1 MRGSGSVS
9 STVASW
15 LHRRYMSIGDSLFA
29 HLTAL
34 TQSQLKLL
42 TIYINRTLK
51 SRGVCGCLS
60 VLNRATDVLTWVPV
74 LQTHPL
80 VVEQAQGSSVSVAVS
95 NQHTRFPTT
104 GCGVATCTFCDH
116 PLSSRIHAT
125 SRSCTIQPACDRGN
139 PESGAMS
146 RLVVQSVVKAL
157 GLASTDATASQPR
170 QLADIECD
178 EGTDAVV
185 DVLIPLFVLCLM
197 CVLQC
202 EGYPVRGAKISHTLY
217 L

>member
-1 MRGSGSVS
+1 MFRWQFPTNTRVLRRRDVVS
-9 STVASW
+9 SSQPSHFVIIRCPVESTPPAARAQFNQLV
-15 LHRRYMSIGDSLFA
+15 IG
-29 HLTAL
+29 
-34 TQSQLKLL
+34 
-42 TIYINRTLK
+42 
-51 SRGVCGCLS
+51 
-60 VLNRATDVLTWVPV
+60 
-74 LQTHPL
+74 
-80 VVEQAQGSSVSVAVS
+80 
-95 NQHTRFPTT
+95 
-104 GCGVATCTFCDH
+104 
-116 PLSSRIHAT
+116 
-125 SRSCTIQPACDRGN
+125 GN

-178 EGTDAVV
+178 EGTDAIV

>member
-1 MRGSGSVS
+1 MIIRCPVE
-9 STVASW
+9 STPPAA
-15 LHRRYMSIGDSLFA
+15 R
-29 HLTAL
+29 
-34 TQSQLKLL
+34 SQF
-42 TIYINRTLK
+42 Y
-51 SRGVCGCLS
+51 
-60 VLNRATDVLTWVPV
+60 
-74 LQTHPL
+74 QL
-80 VVEQAQGSSVSVAVS
+80 V
-95 NQHTRFPTT
+95 
-104 GCGVATCTFCDH
+104 
-116 PLSSRIHAT
+116 I
-125 SRSCTIQPACDRGN
+125 RGN